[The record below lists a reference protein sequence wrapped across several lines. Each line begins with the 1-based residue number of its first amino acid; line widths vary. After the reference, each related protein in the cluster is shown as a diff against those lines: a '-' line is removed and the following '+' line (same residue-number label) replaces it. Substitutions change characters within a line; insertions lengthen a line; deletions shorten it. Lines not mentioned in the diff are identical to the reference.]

1 MMDNDVTP
9 STAEIPI
16 DNIDTSCKPQSAQ
29 SGQQGLHC
37 DNCIEPRSAT
47 SQNPEDPQ
55 GIEIDNNKD
64 NHNKTDSHEVP
75 KACAPISPAAP
86 GAPFPAYQPRKR
98 ASFRNRLFAAAAAY
112 GTDDHF
118 WLVQHEAGQAVHM
131 RLFNNVDEVE
141 GFVLPLR
148 QQKWSTLQTPTDTA
162 PVPTTKSD
170 SFLSAMKQSKKHH
183 HRSSSAGSSSSSSSS
198 SSDSSVAVTQTFWLD
213 VQTGDKKLMA
223 RVLDL
228 FALEPLVVEN
238 VLDDDCVDIV
248 MTVGDGDGV
257 VACILADRPHVRV
270 TSPAGKE
277 AEAAESPPSAAASR
291 HVPISAVAFRD
302 WIVTLHAEPFAGL
315 AEVFKRLQSHFNRR
329 QMKRLADRRASLQAP
344 MQPPLPGVQATKAPA
359 DIRGAR
365 ALPAVPFMSTGFV
378 LATLIEFVLEES
390 LPDPTSALTQVDQV
404 DEMVLTVQSDQED
417 LLRRM
422 AVLRRSLCESRRA
435 LYAKE
440 KFIQQLLT
448 PSMRTMFVARERHI
462 HEQYKRTLAH
472 VLQIAEELDIARD
485 TLSQAQANFVS
496 LVSLHMD
503 HSSAKMNSEMTMLS
517 QVAAVCMPLNI
528 VAGLFGMNVNVPFFV
543 SKYPDTLIP
552 FFVIVGICVFWVVI
566 FVPFIYRATHKKEK
580 EIRRG
585 DKAHVEATSAVD

>member
-1 MMDNDVTP
+1 MDETQLQQPPSHGPTAPGGGARHLSQDDTVPLLAVSPTSKVPPSTEDVEHYGIELDAPLQQGVTP
-9 STAEIPI
+9 TAQTQPSP
-16 DNIDTSCKPQSAQ
+16 T
-29 SGQQGLHC
+29 QQA
-37 DNCIEPRSAT
+37 E
-47 SQNPEDPQ
+47 Q
-55 GIEIDNNKD
+55 G
-64 NHNKTDSHEVP
+64 TV
-75 KACAPISPAAP
+75 A
-86 GAPFPAYQPRKR
+86 G
-98 ASFRNRLFAAAAAY
+98 ASFAPKKFPHQRVEHKLFTFAAAY

-148 QQKWSTLQTPTDTA
+148 NEKSFIDSPPPASPSPPSDATA
-162 PVPTTKSD
+162 LPERNES
-170 SFLSAMKQSKKHH
+170 SFAAVKHSKKRRR
-183 HRSSSAGSSSSSSSS
+183 RSSSASSSSSS

-329 QMKRLADRRASLQAP
+329 QMKRLADQRST
-344 MQPPLPGVQATKAPA
+344 MQPPIQPPA

-404 DEMVLTVQSDQED
+404 DEMVLIAQQDQED

-422 AVLRRSLCESRRA
+422 ALLRRSISGHRRA

-472 VLQIAEELDIARD
+472 VSQIAEKLDNARD
-485 TLSQAQANFVS
+485 TLSQANTYFVS
-496 LVSLHMD
+496 LLSLQLGDASNRM
-503 HSSAKMNSEMTMLS
+503 SKTMTVLN
-517 QVAAVCMPLNI
+517 QVAVVCMPLNI
-528 VAGLFGMNVNVPFFV
+528 LVGAFGMNVNVPYFV
-543 SKYPDTLIP
+543 GKYPDTLLP
-552 FFVIVGICVFWVVI
+552 FYTLFGMMLLWVGG
-566 FVPFIYRATHKKEK
+566 FVPLIYRTFTDSLKKVLHSTEDL
-580 EIRRG
+580 E
-585 DKAHVEATSAVD
+585 